1 MSSMDEIAARMV
13 SRGRGILAADESTST
28 IEKRFASIDVVST
41 ERKRREYRE
50 LLFRSSGA
58 LRECI
63 SGVIL
68 FDETLRQN
76 AGDGMPLVDVIRGV
90 DVLVGIKVDRGLTSI
105 EGCGAETITSGLEG
119 LPERLEEYRK
129 LGAVFAKWRAV
140 LRIGEGMPS
149 SRAIAKNAN
158 SLASYAKCCQQAGLV
173 PIVEPE
179 VLMEGKHTINT
190 CEDVTTAVLREVF
203 EALAREGVRL
213 EAVVLKPNMVTPGDA
228 CPRRAASREIAE
240 KTLACLRDAVPSAVP
255 GIAFL
260 SGGQRDVEATENL
273 NAINVLANAS
283 MGAPWALTFSFGRA
297 LQAGTLRAWGGEKAN
312 TEAAQAEFLA
322 CARMNSKAAI
332 GEWSADM
339 E

>member
-50 LLFRSSGA
+50 LLFRSSSA

-76 AGDGMPLVDVIRGV
+76 AEDGTPLVDVIRGA
-90 DVLVGIKVDRGLTSI
+90 DVLVGIKVDRGLMPI
-105 EGCGAETITSGLEG
+105 GDGAETITNGLDG
-119 LPERLEEYRK
+119 LSERLEEYRK

-140 LRIGEGMPS
+140 LRIDEGMPS
-149 SRAIAKNAN
+149 SYAIANNADA
-158 SLASYAKCCQQAGLV
+158 LANYAKCCQQAGLV

-203 EALAREGVRL
+203 EALARENVRL

-240 KTLACLRDAVPSAVP
+240 KTLACLRNAVPSTVP

-283 MGAPWALTFSFGRA
+283 IGAPWALTFSFGRA

-312 TEAAQAEFLA
+312 TAVAQAEFLA